1 MYEDAQTI
9 SALYTIAKNETDDHR
24 RFNAIRVL
32 QENGEIDEEIR
43 KSIIEKETDAEI
55 LELLNN

>member
-1 MYEDAQTI
+1 MHEDAQTI
-9 SALYTIAKNETDDHR
+9 SALYTIAKNENDDHR

-32 QENGEIDEEIR
+32 QENSEIDEEIR